1 MRALAGHPE
10 LLSINHATVRMRAD
24 LRQLVELCAQ
34 RGIGA
39 IATWRDKLDPAGV
52 AASAR
57 LIRDAGLRV
66 TGHCRA
72 GLFAARDAVERAA
85 IRDENRRAID
95 EAAALGAESLCV
107 IAGGLPQGSRDLAAA
122 HREVLDG
129 LAGMLEH
136 ARGSGVRIGLEP
148 LHPMYAAD
156 RACINTMRHAN
167 DLCDALGTGIGILVD
182 VYHVWWDP
190 HLAEEIDRAGRA
202 GRLLGFHVCDWLVP
216 TRDFLTDRG
225 MMGDGVIDIR
235 KIRAAMEG
243 AGYRGQIE
251 VEIFS
256 AAHWW
261 TRDPAEVIDICLTR
275 VAQVC

>member
-1 MRALAGHPE
+1 
-10 LLSINHATVRMRAD
+10 
-24 LRQLVELCAQ
+24 
-34 RGIGA
+34 
-39 IATWRDKLDPAGV
+39 
-52 AASAR
+52 
-57 LIRDAGLRV
+57 
-66 TGHCRA
+66 
-72 GLFAARDAVERAA
+72 
-85 IRDENRRAID
+85 
-95 EAAALGAESLCV
+95 
-107 IAGGLPQGSRDLAAA
+107 
-122 HREVLDG
+122 
-129 LAGMLEH
+129 
-136 ARGSGVRIGLEP
+136 VRIGLEP